1 MAWTARGRPWWQ
13 YPDTNPSAQATIA
26 AQVAAN
32 VREVNA
38 RLAAQHDTAGR
49 LRQRLPPNIAQA
61 APAFSGTP
69 LSAAPLMGVMQPAAS
84 SPCTLSVPCSFP
96 TQAEARWDAE
106 AAQAQAG
113 AASCGGGQAGWPP
126 NQASSGMPYQAP
138 AWMPNGAPSGPP
150 SQAPRLV
157 AGHWQAPVPPRPQQA
172 PPPAA
177 SRMAAVGGRAMGGAL
192 HAEPWS
198 ATVVE
203 GPLADAMAGPWTEAW
218 PAGATVWPQSWPT
231 VPTPGNDGRDATL
244 TGCAAAG
251 RCTAAVR
258 PAGNG
263 ELEVRLRAQALAP
276 SQGLGFSS
284 QAETPG
290 CAPLDA
296 ALWRGTG
303 VLAPRPPAGA
313 FALCP
318 IPGLPACAHGMAQF
332 SPHEATQL

>member
-13 YPDTNPSAQATIA
+13 SPDTNLSAQATIA

-32 VREVNA
+32 VHEVNA
-38 RLAAQHDTAGR
+38 RLAAQHDAAGR
-49 LRQRLPPNIAQA
+49 LRQRLPPNVAQA
-61 APAFSGTP
+61 APAFSARP
-69 LSAAPLMGVMQPAAS
+69 LSAAPLVGAMQPAAS
-84 SPCTLSVPCSFP
+84 APCTLCVPCSFP
-96 TQAEARWDAE
+96 AQAEARWDAE

-172 PPPAA
+172 PPPA
-177 SRMAAVGGRAMGGAL
+177 RMAAVSGRAMGGDL

-198 ATVVE
+198 ATAEE

-218 PAGATVWPQSWPT
+218 PAGAPVWPQSWPPVWPQSWPT
-231 VPTPGNDGRDATL
+231 IPTPGNSGRDATL

-251 RCTAAVR
+251 RCTAAAR

-263 ELEVRLRAQALAP
+263 EPEVRLRAQAVAR
-276 SQGLGFSS
+276 
-284 QAETPG
+284 
-290 CAPLDA
+290 D
-296 ALWRGTG
+296 R
-303 VLAPRPPAGA
+303 RAGA
-313 FALCP
+313 
-318 IPGLPACAHGMAQF
+318 
-332 SPHEATQL
+332 